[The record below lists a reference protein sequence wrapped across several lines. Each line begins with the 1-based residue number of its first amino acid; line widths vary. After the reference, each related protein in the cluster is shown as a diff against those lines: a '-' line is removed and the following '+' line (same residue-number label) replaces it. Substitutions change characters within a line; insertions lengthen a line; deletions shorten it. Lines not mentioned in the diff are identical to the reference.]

1 MSQNFYPHSEMYR
14 HIHHPER
21 TDAIRYENDHYGMSP
36 NEKQQQ
42 RYTHRMEYTD
52 EQHSKQLEV
61 MIPESESE
69 MIESKS
75 EADLLQVVPK
85 SRDCED
91 NKHCPPT
98 ATSSPNEEN
107 PPSSSPLKPKKSLL
121 ESICSSLKRES
132 AIEWDKQEDKLVI
145 DLKEEDKD
153 GEEDPAMESEE
164 NLVKLKEEIMSND
177 YHDNISGDNKSN
189 LEDQKMRDK
198 MTEEQLERRRKS
210 NREAQR
216 RRRARLK
223 MQGHL
228 EERHDYENHEENVV
242 VEKERERKE
251 TVNNKRCLKN
261 RPDSLY
267 MSPGSYEPY
276 SRSSYHHHSNINKEV
291 HYHHQEKVHYVHHE
305 QYHHPSPKHSSFYP
319 SSRHNVMEID
329 DGPSRKHHM
338 YYPAEFHHLHREHSS
353 YRYHPQISSHHSR
366 HHHPSAHP
374 TSRSPHHPASR
385 SPHRFHHDNQHK
397 QSTEDNKGMSIF
409 FFFFFK

>member
-1 MSQNFYPHSEMYR
+1 MMPQNFYPHSEMYR

-21 TDAIRYENDHYGMSP
+21 TDTMTRYEHDHYRMSP
-36 NEKQQQ
+36 SEKQKH
-42 RYTHRMEYTD
+42 YNHRMKHGEND

-61 MIPESESE
+61 MIPDNE
-69 MIESKS
+69 MVESKS

-98 ATSSPNEEN
+98 GTSSPNEEN
-107 PPSSSPLKPKKSLL
+107 PPLISSMKHKTSLL

-132 AIEWDKQEDKLVI
+132 AAEWDKQEDEKMVV
-145 DLKEEDKD
+145 KEEHKD
-153 GEEDPAMESEE
+153 GEEDSAMESEE

-177 YHDNISGDNKSN
+177 YHDNMSGDNKSSI
-189 LEDQKMRDK
+189 EDQKMRDK

-242 VEKERERKE
+242 DEHKVAVK
-251 TVNNKRCLKN
+251 NKRCMKN

-276 SRSSYHHHSNINKEV
+276 SRSSYHRHGNSNKETRFQ
-291 HYHHQEKVHYVHHE
+291 HHEKVHYVHE
-305 QYHHPSPKHSSFYP
+305 QYHHPSFYP
-319 SSRHNVMEID
+319 SPHHRVIEMD

-338 YYPAEFHHLHREHSS
+338 YYPAEYHHHHHIHREHPS
-353 YRYHPQISSHHSR
+353 YRYHHEPSHHSR
-366 HHHPSAHP
+366 HHPSEHDHPA
-374 TSRSPHHPASR
+374 SRSPHHPASR
-385 SPHRFHHDNQHK
+385 SPHRYHHDNHHK
-397 QSTEDNKGMSIF
+397 QSTENNKGMYF
-409 FFFFFK
+409 FL

>member
-1 MSQNFYPHSEMYR
+1 MYR

-145 DLKEEDKD
+145 DLKEEHKD

-291 HYHHQEKVHYVHHE
+291 HYHHQEKVHYVHE

-409 FFFFFK
+409 FFFLNTITTLIKK